1 VIISNTHRFIFFAVP
16 KTGTHSIRHAL
27 RPHLTEGDHEQVG
40 LFVQK
45 RFPFPE
51 LSSIGHGHLG
61 VTQIVPVL
69 GKQVFDAM
77 FKFAFVR
84 NPYDRF
90 ISYCAFMS
98 RQTGQFEAAP
108 QAFMRLIIRDQ
119 PPLQH
124 ILFRPQH
131 EMLCD
136 ADGTLAMDFV
146 GRVESMQSD
155 YDAIC
160 ARIGIPGARLG
171 QVNASRHRPY
181 AEYYNDELRQ
191 LVGDMYARDI
201 ELFGYGF
208 DADAADDRGRVSSH
222 PA

>member
-1 VIISNTHRFIFFAVP
+1 MRQYGLEIGGRSPNVIISTQHQFIFFAVP

-27 RPHLTEGDHEQVG
+27 RPHLAEGDMEQVG

-45 RFPFPE
+45 SFPFPE
-51 LSSIGHGHLG
+51 LSALGHGHLG
-61 VTQIVPVL
+61 VQQVRPVL
-69 GKQVFDAM
+69 GADTFDSY

-98 RQTGQFEAAP
+98 RQTGQFEASP
-108 QAFMRLIIRDQ
+108 QAFMRHVIRDQ

-136 ADGTLAMDFV
+136 ADGKVAMDMI
-146 GRVESMQSD
+146 GRVETMQAD

-160 ARIGIPGARLG
+160 ARIGIPTTALG
-171 QVNASRHRPY
+171 QVNASRHQHY
-181 AEYYNDELRQ
+181 TSYYNDELRE
-191 LVGDMYARDI
+191 LVARMYVRDI
-201 ELFGYGF
+201 ELFGYTY
-208 DADAADDRGRVSSH
+208 
-222 PA
+222 